1 MALDLQ
7 KLSIQEIR
15 ERFLEGDRPVSG
27 QMLAKLQKDSREGVR
42 SIYRALEKRRRGQK
56 REKIRMKSLLYFE
69 EVLWNSGIQH
79 IAGVDEVGIGPLAGP
94 VVAAAVIFPP
104 HTFVEGVN
112 DSKKLDPGQRAA
124 LRDKILQRCLAHSIA
139 VVDVAEVDQLN
150 VYHAGLEGMR
160 RAIEALNPRPQ
171 HVLVDAREIP
181 KLDVAQNRFDKG
193 DGINFSIAAASI
205 LAKTHRDAMMD
216 RLHEVYPQYGF
227 NSHKGYSTKEHQR
240 ALQEYGPCSIHRRS
254 FPFVR
259 EVCGKFS
266 ETFYQLKSDL
276 YSAASPDLLKQIEE
290 KFLSMQADLTEYEV
304 RKLRLCC
311 KRLWVAASQSSIRT
325 SSRRS
330 ESRRSESRKS
340 ESRRSESQTSES
352 QKSEGQK
359 SEGQTSEG
367 QRSESQTCEN
377 QTFGSPKL

>member
-15 ERFLEGDRPVSG
+15 ERFLDGNKPVSG
-27 QMLAKLQKDSREGVR
+27 QVLAKLQKDSREGVR
-42 SIYRALEKRRRGQK
+42 SIYRMLEKRRRQHR
-56 REKIRMKSLLYFE
+56 REQIRMKSLLYFE
-69 EVLWNSGIQH
+69 EVLWNSGIQY

-112 DSKKLDPGQRAA
+112 DSKKLDPRQREV
-124 LRDKILQRCLAHSIA
+124 LRDQILQRCLAHSIA
-139 VVDVAEVDQLN
+139 VVDVEEVDQLN

-160 RAIEALNPRPQ
+160 RAIEMLSPGPQ

-181 KLDVAQNRFDKG
+181 KLPVAQNKFDKG

-205 LAKTHRDAMMD
+205 LAKTHRDALMD
-216 RLHEVYPQYGF
+216 QLHELYPQYGF
-227 NSHKGYSTKEHQR
+227 DSHRGYSTKQHQS
-240 ALQEYGPCSIHRRS
+240 ALKEYGPSPIHRRS

-266 ETFYQLKSDL
+266 EVFYGLKSEL
-276 YSAASPDLLKQIEE
+276 YSAGSPELLKQTEE
-290 KFLSMQADLTEYEV
+290 RFLSMQADLTEYEI

-311 KRLWVAASQSSIRT
+311 KRLWASTAQA
-325 SSRRS
+325 
-330 ESRRSESRKS
+330 RKA
-340 ESRRSESQTSES
+340 
-352 QKSEGQK
+352 KV
-359 SEGQTSEG
+359 
-367 QRSESQTCEN
+367 
-377 QTFGSPKL
+377 